1 MKINLAGYNI
11 DRDAFARFVNDIGD
25 NELRGSTS
33 EALTPEVISAAYAR
47 ISRAPES
54 VDVLRR
60 KAAKNVEKAR
70 KSNQNIIFEMGHA
83 SVSEHAVFN
92 FDIIDVSRLVIE
104 AIEHAR
110 LASYTEK
117 SQRYI
122 TFDRDKDEFI
132 VPFEI
137 ADAGYEPLF
146 RDFIKETHDQY
157 HFILDRIKD
166 QERPQG
172 GSPQEDARYVTTLAV
187 TGQLGMTLNARNLE
201 LMVRRL
207 CGHPLFEAQKIGEE
221 LHSLVS
227 DIAPSLVKY
236 CAPEP
241 IRKDLLNTIRA
252 AFSLSVQADPRGMDH
267 VSLLTAPGKEGEGD
281 TFILAALVHQA
292 SQAPF
297 NMCHATVSQLAP
309 EMQFMMLRELF
320 QLMGK
325 HDAAPRQW
333 EMTEL
338 SFELICSAS
347 CFAQLK
353 RHRMATILPQ
363 DYDPSLGFVVPPSIR
378 QDSVA
383 LERFK
388 AVMGAS
394 ASLYKKL
401 KRQCLPGVADY
412 ALTQA
417 HRRRVLV
424 RMNARE
430 LYAFSRLREDGH
442 AQWEIRDAAHT
453 MLGYAR
459 EVMPLTMALAC
470 GKDRFEELKTNLFSS
485 EKPEESPVK
494 P

>member
-1 MKINLAGYNI
+1 MKINLAGYNV
-11 DRDAFARFVNDIGD
+11 DADVLSQATSD
-25 NELRGSTS
+25 NATHTN
-33 EALTPEVISAAYAR
+33 LTPEVLSAAYAR

-122 TFDRDKDEFI
+122 TFDREKDEFI

-137 ADAGYEPLF
+137 ADAGYTNLF
-146 RDFIKETHDQY
+146 RDFVKETHDQY

-172 GSPQEDARYVTTLAV
+172 GSAQEDARYVTTLAV

-207 CGHPLFEAQKIGEE
+207 CGHPLYEAQQIGEE
-221 LHSLVS
+221 LHTLVK

-236 CAPEP
+236 CAPDP
-241 IRKDLLNTIRA
+241 LRKNLLDKIRA
-252 AFSLSVQADPRGMDH
+252 SFSLRLQADPRGLDH
-267 VSLLTAPGKEGEGD
+267 VALLTAPGKQGEGD
-281 TFILAALVHQA
+281 TFILATLVHQA

-297 NMCHATVSQLAP
+297 NVCHATVSQMTP
-309 EMQFMMLRELF
+309 EMQFILLRELF
-320 QLMGK
+320 LDMEVWA
-325 HDAAPRQW
+325 AAPRQW

-363 DYDPSLGFVVPPSIR
+363 AYDPSLGFVVPESI
-378 QDSVA
+378 QKDAVA

-388 AVMGAS
+388 AVMRAS
-394 ASLYKKL
+394 EALHKKL
-401 KRQCLPGVADY
+401 CRNVNPDVAEY
-412 ALTQA
+412 ALTQS

-470 GKDRFEELKTNLFSS
+470 GKDAFEDLKKKLFSTGQ
-485 EKPEESPVK
+485 EKLAK
-494 P
+494 